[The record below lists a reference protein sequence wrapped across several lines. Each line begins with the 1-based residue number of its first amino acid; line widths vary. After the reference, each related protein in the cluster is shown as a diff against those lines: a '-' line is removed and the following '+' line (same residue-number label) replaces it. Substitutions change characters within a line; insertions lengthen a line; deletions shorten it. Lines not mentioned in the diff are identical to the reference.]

1 MVTGATCEGDVENLG
16 QTDPRMVGAPN
27 GMLTQFALR
36 VVSEL
41 RRNSAVETGDPIDE
55 VLSLLLRHATSGDP
69 EPLGSMF
76 TEMKRKGIAAE
87 DIIDSYFPAAIRR
100 IGNDWH
106 EGDLDIL
113 QATLRLSRL
122 QALLRE
128 LGRAW
133 VADSVGNP
141 MGPRVL
147 LVLPHGEQHTLGA
160 MVAANQM
167 RRIGVSVRVCLV
179 PKPSL
184 LSEKLR
190 NQRFDAVFISAANRS
205 CLASCGEL
213 VKTIRGMPEGDL
225 PIVLGGGILK
235 VFREDMGLRAL
246 ADNIGADLATSDV
259 TKALAICGLN
269 NRAQAAE

>member
-1 MVTGATCEGDVENLG
+1 MENHG
-16 QTDPRMVGAPN
+16 QTDQRVVGAPN

-41 RRNSAVETGDPIDE
+41 RRNSSAEAGDTLDE
-55 VLSLLLRHATSGDP
+55 VLGLLLTHATCGDA
-69 EPLGSMF
+69 EPLGRLF
-76 TEMKRKGIAAE
+76 TEMKRRGIAAE
-87 DIIDSYFPAAIRR
+87 DIIDSYFPAAISK

-113 QATLRLSRL
+113 QATLRMSRL

-133 VADSVGNP
+133 VSDSVGHP
-141 MGPRVL
+141 FGPRVL
-147 LVLPHGEQHTLGA
+147 LVLPQGEQHTLGA

-184 LSEKLR
+184 LAEQLR

-235 VFREDMGLRAL
+235 EFRENVGLRKL
-246 ADNIGADLATSDV
+246 ADDIGVDMATSDV

-269 NRAQAAE
+269 NKAQAAE